1 MLAVVNFNKMIK
13 NKSDFQNKVY
23 SFFENRYIGKIL
35 KLEPCSL
42 NRHYIKFKPNNS
54 VWFQQFSDSIDVDSV
69 DFENNTISG
78 FISNS
83 SKLISN

>member
-1 MLAVVNFNKMIK
+1 MQKTV
-13 NKSDFQNKVY
+13 SEFQTKVY

-35 KLEPCSL
+35 KLEPASL

-69 DFENNTISG
+69 DFDKHTISG

-83 SKLISN
+83 SRLICD

>member
-1 MLAVVNFNKMIK
+1 MTKIK
-13 NKSDFQNKVY
+13 SEFQNKVY
-23 SFFENRYIGKIL
+23 SFFENRYIGKIIEL
-35 KLEPCSL
+35 KPASL
-42 NRHYIKFKPNNS
+42 NRHYIKFKPMNS

-83 SKLISN
+83 SKLICD